1 MMREMVCKITGEIQK
16 PLSGRSTTCLPAI
29 RKSANEGRLS
39 MNEILK
45 LDNVEKYYG
54 NKANLTKAVD
64 KISFSVEKGEFV
76 GIMGASGSGKT
87 TLLNCI
93 STIDRVTAGHIYVGD
108 KDITTIR
115 GNELN
120 KFRREEL
127 GFIFQD
133 FNLLDTLTGYENIAL
148 ALSIQ
153 NVKPKEID
161 SRIQEVA
168 KRLGIEEVL
177 NKYSYQMSGGQKQR
191 VAAARALITNPKL
204 ILADEPTGALD
215 SKSSRYLLESMKEM
229 NEGLAATILMV
240 THDAFTASYASRVI
254 FIKDGK
260 IFNEIRRGDDTR
272 KQFFN
277 RIIEVVTVLGG
288 SLNDAL

>member
-1 MMREMVCKITGEIQK
+1 MREMVCKIPGEIQK
-16 PLSGRSTTCLPAI
+16 PLSGRSTTYLSAI
-29 RKSANEGRLS
+29 RMLANEGRLS

-161 SRIQEVA
+161 SRIKEVA